1 MLATTVLSAAL
12 AAPACGQ
19 QIGAA
24 GIGPSY
30 QFTNAP
36 PTCEEAQ
43 VMAAMH
49 APVHKFRLA
58 PPYGTTLLQFWQT
71 DPATVCIASLPFR
84 SLVFWATPIL
94 PPNVYGPNIANPA
107 YYEQNYNELYALA
120 VWLRTAYVGT
130 GRSFY
135 MGNWETDNLNG
146 GIGVTPSQTTFQNEI
161 GWFNIRQKAINDA
174 IAATPT
180 SDVKVYH
187 YVEVNAVQTAMAG
200 SGRVVNSVVP
210 YLNPMADFVSYSSY
224 DSLYPN
230 ASTLLP
236 PALAYIQKQI
246 PLRPDGSPSV
256 FIGEYGFK
264 ASYWGPQGQA
274 AQSQKVIAIA
284 QMAKLPMTL
293 YWAVYDNTGYG
304 YWLVNTNDVEQPVYF
319 VLQSAVTP

>member
-1 MLATTVLSAAL
+1 MFPRGFTLRKMLATTVLSAAL

-30 QFTNAP
+30 QVTNAP

-146 GIGVTPSQTTFQNEI
+146 GIGVTPSQTTFQT
-161 GWFNIRQKAINDA
+161 R
-174 IAATPT
+174 
-180 SDVKVYH
+180 S
-187 YVEVNAVQTAMAG
+187 AG
-200 SGRVVNSVVP
+200 ST
-210 YLNPMADFVSYSSY
+210 FVRKPST
-224 DSLYPN
+224 
-230 ASTLLP
+230 TLLRRP
-236 PALAYIQKQI
+236 RRVT
-246 PLRPDGSPSV
+246 LR
-256 FIGEYGFK
+256 
-264 ASYWGPQGQA
+264 
-274 AQSQKVIAIA
+274 
-284 QMAKLPMTL
+284 
-293 YWAVYDNTGYG
+293 
-304 YWLVNTNDVEQPVYF
+304 
-319 VLQSAVTP
+319 